1 MKSRGPTKEEARA
14 RAAQWALSRY
24 NSNKNS
30 RLAKYQL
37 RNINKAVEVGK
48 DTAASKAA
56 NLSKKM
62 STKDVDRLIAIT
74 DEAKLFYKSI
84 ISILNQFYFIA
95 QLMRTRIPLI
105 EEENYFKTIKIR
117 TV

>member
-30 RLAKYQL
+30 RLSKYQL

-74 DEAKLFYKSI
+74 DEAKA
-84 ISILNQFYFIA
+84 ILEKYN
-95 QLMRTRIPLI
+95 
-105 EEENYFKTIKIR
+105 
-117 TV
+117 